1 MAVGK
6 YKKIANFL
14 SGNATM
20 LVNSVV
26 AMVIIRFL
34 IQKLGLGTYGLI
46 SFVFALGS
54 VVVIMGTALSG
65 AAARYVTISFEKGQ
79 RQNASIYISNT
90 FYTVC
95 FGGIAAIL
103 LITLYTKTF
112 STVGEGV
119 PFAFLLLMMVSIVL
133 SAMAGVLSTGNFV
146 KEEFVKRAA
155 VNIFSRI
162 TYGAT
167 CGILLFYSNLG
178 LYAVAAAALLGS
190 LIRLLCFWYQFKKLL
205 PSVLVKFRLF
215 ARKHVL
221 EVGAFVSWMLLAF
234 LGGYISRA
242 GIVLVL
248 KISFSKENLG
258 LYAVGVAASNLL
270 LSTLQCISNMTA
282 PDIYKFIARNDFRNA
297 TARVERFLFLASL
310 LGFTAV
316 IALYFEGYNML
327 GICLGDAVQQRMV
340 PILMGCCISAVAIS
354 YSIPIS
360 VFLAGCKRIR
370 NYGIACLLE
379 GIGIILAVFVLVK
392 GGQDRL
398 LAITLVPGVAD
409 ICKNCCMVFLLER
422 KAFLFS
428 HPAVFVRRAL
438 VLVLVAVSVAA
449 SGMLATSNIA
459 GTGVLIICARLF
471 VILLPFVLYAAWE
484 FFALGRKLSFILA
497 RNKDHNKL

>member
-1 MAVGK
+1 
-6 YKKIANFL
+6 
-14 SGNATM
+14 
-20 LVNSVV
+20 
-26 AMVIIRFL
+26 
-34 IQKLGLGTYGLI
+34 
-46 SFVFALGS
+46 
-54 VVVIMGTALSG
+54 
-65 AAARYVTISFEKGQ
+65 
-79 RQNASIYISNT
+79 
-90 FYTVC
+90 
-95 FGGIAAIL
+95 
-103 LITLYTKTF
+103 
-112 STVGEGV
+112 
-119 PFAFLLLMMVSIVL
+119 
-133 SAMAGVLSTGNFV
+133 
-146 KEEFVKRAA
+146 
-155 VNIFSRI
+155 
-162 TYGAT
+162 
-167 CGILLFYSNLG
+167 
-178 LYAVAAAALLGS
+178 
-190 LIRLLCFWYQFKKLL
+190 
-205 PSVLVKFRLF
+205 
-215 ARKHVL
+215 
-221 EVGAFVSWMLLAF
+221 
-234 LGGYISRA
+234 
-242 GIVLVL
+242 
-248 KISFSKENLG
+248 
-258 LYAVGVAASNLL
+258 
-270 LSTLQCISNMTA
+270 
-282 PDIYKFIARNDFRNA
+282 
-297 TARVERFLFLASL
+297 
-310 LGFTAV
+310 
-316 IALYFEGYNML
+316 
-327 GICLGDAVQQRMV
+327 V